1 MNIVSQLK
9 LCLEG
14 HLERNPGGHFPCVL
28 LSAGLQQRRGE
39 VVGRFELEQRLR
51 RERDA
56 LLGVDDDLGGVHLLL
71 EEVLHPDTAES
82 VAEEVPL
89 QKLTEHTKCLDQNEK
104 AKVKKEVSSKHICES
119 S

>member
-39 VVGRFELEQRLR
+39 VVGRFELEQCLR

-56 LLGVDDDLGGVHLLL
+56 LLGGDDDLGGVHLLV
-71 EEVLHPDTAES
+71 EEVLHRDAAES
-82 VAEEVPL
+82 VSEEVPL
-89 QKLTEHTKCLDQNEK
+89 QKWLKYNKRL
-104 AKVKKEVSSKHICES
+104 ALSA
-119 S
+119 